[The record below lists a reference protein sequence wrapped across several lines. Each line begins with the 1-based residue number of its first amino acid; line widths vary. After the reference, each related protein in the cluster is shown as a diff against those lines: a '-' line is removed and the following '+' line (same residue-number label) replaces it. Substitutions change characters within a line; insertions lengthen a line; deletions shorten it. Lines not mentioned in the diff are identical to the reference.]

1 MPAKIQQKSKAAKMA
16 AATASRGGK
25 KKKWSKGK
33 QRDQAKNLVLF
44 DEDTWARME
53 KEVPKMKMITAA
65 TMSERLKIN
74 LSLARAAIK
83 HMEEKGEIRPIL
95 KCSKQLIYTRASN
108 A

>member
-1 MPAKIQQKSKAAKMA
+1 MA
-16 AATASRGGK
+16 AATASRGK

-33 QRDQAKNLVLF
+33 QREQANNLVLF
-44 DEDTWARME
+44 DEETFARLE

-83 HMEEKGEIRPIL
+83 HMEKKGEIRPIL
-95 KCSKQLIYTRASN
+95 KSSKQLIYTRASN